1 MLIHLIKL
9 LKKCFLALKAEVDKL
24 DINELVKVPT
34 GMNGLRAKLDD
45 LNLRKLKTAPIDI

>member
-1 MLIHLIKL
+1 M
-9 LKKCFLALKAEVDKL
+9 KAEVDKL

-45 LNLRKLKTAPIDI
+45 LDLGKLKTAPIDI